1 MVAGALLGASGAG
14 GGTSLQGGTSGPA
27 ESGITS
33 DNSFNI
39 GGNAGIGS
47 SSGGLLN
54 GLTKASPQALAI
66 IGLIAIAVAIIFTR
80 GRR

>member
-14 GGTSLQGGTSGPA
+14 GGTAGPA
-27 ESGITS
+27 KSGITS
-33 DNSFNI
+33 DNAFNI

-54 GLTKASPQALAI
+54 GLTKASPQTLAV
-66 IGLIAIAVAIIFTR
+66 IGLIAIGVVIVFTR
-80 GRR
+80 GKK